1 MMQRHGGAGQAVIST
16 YIEEMRVKF
25 VMVAVPL
32 TEYDNY
38 VGTLKSMGSDEYT
51 GIPFA

>member
-1 MMQRHGGAGQAVIST
+1 V
-16 YIEEMRVKF
+16 EMRVKF
-25 VMVAVPL
+25 VTGAVPL

-51 GIPFA
+51 SLYQTAYNRYKNN